1 MAVCLRSFF
10 VRQRLLVSENDL
22 YELANMFCH
31 VGPDSL
37 SRGLANM
44 FCHVGPSQFENISQN
59 SDDQQGWQYGRERS
73 EFTYNVPRALNR
85 TVPAHRTCTITKKR
99 IVPPYRTS

>member
-10 VRQRLLVSENDL
+10 VRQRLLASENGL

-37 SRGLANM
+37 
-44 FCHVGPSQFENISQN
+44 QFENISQN
-59 SDDQQGWQYGRERS
+59 SDDQQGWQYGRERT

-99 IVPPYRTS
+99 IVPYFLA